1 MKLRH
6 LAVLA
11 SVVAL
16 AACGGGKLEG
26 DVRFVGFAPVTSK
39 DKDVR
44 TIETRCP
51 YCGDPLEVDTARHK
65 KKTCNNDIHWSDK
78 YNCPSC
84 RGTGRCAACTAMEQT
99 DGNCYNCKGQ
109 GVLIY
114 AGQSPECPNCKGQ
127 KKCPVCKGSQ
137 KCDYCGGEGKVGKEF
152 VKAKAAKFVGGRDM
166 EGLPESDPRPPVTE
180 KKDDAKDAPKEEPKK
195 DAPKEEEKK

>member
-1 MKLRH
+1 MKLKH
-6 LAVLA
+6 FAFLA
-11 SVVAL
+11 SVVLL
-16 AACGGGKLEG
+16 AACGSGKMEG
-26 DVRFVGFAPVTSK
+26 DVRFIGFAPVTSK

-44 TIETRCP
+44 AIETRCP
-51 YCGDPLEVDTARHK
+51 WCFEPLEVDTPRHK
-65 KKTCNNDIHWSDK
+65 AKKSCNNDIKWSDK

-84 RGTGRCAACTAMEQT
+84 QGTGHCAACTQMEQT
-99 DGNCYNCKGQ
+99 RGDCYNCKGQ

-137 KCDYCGGEGKVGKEF
+137 KCDYCNGEGKLAKEF
-152 VKAKAAKFVGGRDM
+152 VKAKAAKFVGGRSE
-166 EGLPESDPRPPVTE
+166 EGLPDSDPRPPV
-180 KKDDAKDAPKEEPKK
+180 DAKKEEPKEEPKK